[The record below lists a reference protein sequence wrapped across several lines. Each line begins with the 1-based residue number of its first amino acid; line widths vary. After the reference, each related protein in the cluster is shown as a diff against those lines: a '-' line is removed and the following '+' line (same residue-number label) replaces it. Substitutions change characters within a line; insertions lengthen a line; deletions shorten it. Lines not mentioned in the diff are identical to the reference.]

1 MSSDPLPVPD
11 NSTPPR
17 EDADYEAVH
26 AVLAATAR
34 GRKFLTEYV
43 ARRDPAD
50 TRKPADSVGGLEA
63 AIRDN
68 LASQGSH
75 AFVRGLAE
83 LVVAIEQIGAGL
95 ASNRRLSTDTHFAV
109 ELIQDIAM
117 ALRQRDVEAT
127 LCDGLDAAIREVGDA
142 IVRSDAAEAR
152 ADDAAVQLREL
163 ARRIADMTAAATA
176 SVASVGDEAPVAE
189 NGSMPTLDVI
199 EARHP
204 LPRTHAPSAPHA
216 DRADPIQPSRPSQ
229 PLLPVPSPLQ
239 GEDETPQAAASSN
252 ATAPPQR
259 AALRDPLAVL
269 HALSEEE
276 LIALFS

>member
-1 MSSDPLPVPD
+1 MSSDPLPVPE

-83 LVVAIEQIGAGL
+83 LVAAIEQIGAGL
-95 ASNRRLSTDTHFAV
+95 ASNGRLSTDTHFAV

-142 IVRSDAAEAR
+142 IVRSDAADAR
-152 ADDAAVQLREL
+152 ADDAAGQLREL

-176 SVASVGDEAPVAE
+176 SVVEAGDEASVAE
-189 NGSMPTLDVI
+189 NGRMPTLDVI

-204 LPRTHAPSAPHA
+204 LPRKHAPSRPHA
-216 DRADPIQPSRPSQ
+216 DRADPIQPMQ
-229 PLLPVPSPLQ
+229 ALLPMPSPMQ
-239 GEDETPQAAASSN
+239 GEDETAQAAASPN

-259 AALRDPLAVL
+259 AASRDPLAVL
-269 HALSEEE
+269 RVLSEEE

>member
-1 MSSDPLPVPD
+1 MSSDPLPVPE
-11 NSTPPR
+11 NSATPR

-26 AVLAATAR
+26 AVLAATVR

-50 TRKPADSVGGLEA
+50 TRELADSVGGLEA

-83 LVVAIEQIGAGL
+83 LVAAIEQIGAGL
-95 ASNRRLSTDTHFAV
+95 ASDKSLTTDTHFAV

-142 IVRSDAAEAR
+142 IVRSDAAQAR
-152 ADDAAVQLREL
+152 AHDAAGQLREL
-163 ARRIADMTAAATA
+163 ASRIADMTAAATA
-176 SVASVGDEAPVAE
+176 SVAGADDEATVDE
-189 NGSMPTLDVI
+189 SGRMPTLDVI
-199 EARHP
+199 EVGHP
-204 LPRTHAPSAPHA
+204 LPRTRAPSPPPA
-216 DRADPIQPSRPSQ
+216 DRADPIQPMQ
-229 PLLPVPSPLQ
+229 PLLPVPSPMQ
-239 GEDETPQAAASSN
+239 GEDEAPQAAASPN
-252 ATAPPQR
+252 AAAPQR

>member
-1 MSSDPLPVPD
+1 MSSDPLPVPE
-11 NSTPPR
+11 NSATPR

-34 GRKFLTEYV
+34 GRKFLTEYA

-68 LASQGSH
+68 LASQGSR

-83 LVVAIEQIGAGL
+83 LVAAIEQIGAGL
-95 ASNRRLSTDTHFAV
+95 ASDRSPTADTHFAV

-142 IVRSDAAEAR
+142 IVRGDAAEAR
-152 ADDAAVQLREL
+152 AHDAGGQLREL
-163 ARRIADMTAAATA
+163 ARRIADMTAAAAA
-176 SVASVGDEAPVAE
+176 SVAGAGDEASVEE
-189 NGSMPTLDVI
+189 NGRMPTLDVI
-199 EARHP
+199 EVRHP
-204 LPRTHAPSAPHA
+204 PPRTHVPSPPDA
-216 DRADPIQPSRPSQ
+216 DRADPAQPMQ
-229 PLLPVPSPLQ
+229 AFLPVPSPMQ
-239 GEDETPQAAASSN
+239 DEDETSQAAASP
-252 ATAPPQR
+252 AAAAPQR
-259 AALRDPLAVL
+259 AASRDPLAAL